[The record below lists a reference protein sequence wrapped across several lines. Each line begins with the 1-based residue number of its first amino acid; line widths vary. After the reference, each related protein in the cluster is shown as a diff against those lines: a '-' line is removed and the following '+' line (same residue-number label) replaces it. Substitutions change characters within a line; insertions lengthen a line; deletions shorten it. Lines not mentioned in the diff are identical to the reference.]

1 MIATQL
7 SQRQVFLFALI
18 AASSLVFLTSC
29 ETPILGVGTLVP
41 SEPVQAGVP
50 VPPGAMIHG
59 EDM

>member
-1 MIATQL
+1 MITTQL
-7 SQRQVFLFALI
+7 SQTRIFLFALV

-29 ETPILGVGTLVP
+29 ETPILGVGTPVP

-50 VPPGAMIHG
+50 VPPGATNLG